1 MTTPR
6 ATQPQTA
13 RSLARL
19 AATQALYQML
29 LIGTTAEDVVAEFRN
44 FRGASETEGSTLS
57 GADQALFAD
66 IVRGACA
73 RQDEI
78 ESLLV
83 ECLAADW
90 PLARLETT
98 LRAILWA
105 GAYELL
111 ARPDIPLEVVINEYV
126 EIAHAFFAEKE
137 PAFVNGVLDRFAHKV
152 RPTAPEAAA
161 GGGSTR

>member
-1 MTTPR
+1 MTART
-6 ATQPQTA
+6 TQPQSA

-29 LIGTTAEDVVAEFRN
+29 LTGTTAEDVVAEFRN
-44 FRGASETEGSTLS
+44 FRGVNETEGSTLT

-78 ESLLV
+78 EALLS
-83 ECLAADW
+83 ECLVQDW

-98 LRAILWA
+98 LRAVLWA

-111 ARPDIPLEVVINEYV
+111 ARPDIPLVVVINEYV
-126 EIAHAFFAEKE
+126 EIAHGFFAEKE
-137 PAFVNGVLDRFAHKV
+137 PAFVNGVLDRLAHKV
-152 RPTAPEAAA
+152 RPSTPEAAA
-161 GGGSTR
+161 GGGSAR